1 MNHNQTVR
9 PLLFA
14 MLASLSGASQAVSF
28 THNDITLDING
39 TINGFYV
46 NREAQSINRATGAS
60 TTTNNSELTNGLLP
74 GWINFVATTQANG
87 QDIKAHFSFAP
98 GINNNSQT
106 VGLPIGNNAGGAG
119 TTNPYSQID
128 TRNVYFQFG
137 NSSWGTLK
145 FGRDIGLFGQNIIL
159 SDMTLIG
166 VGGTSNAGIPYNTT
180 FGMIGHGYMYTGFQP
195 QITYTTPNL
204 NGLQAAIGIFQPSK
218 FAGDETKAP
227 GIQGMASY
235 DWKGSSAS
243 GKLWTGFV
251 SQTTS
256 CSVSPCST
264 SSFSA
269 NGFELGAKAGFG
281 NFEAVAYAF
290 TGSGL
295 GLSTVGMI
303 GHGYMYTGFQPQITY
318 TTPNY
323 SGLQA
328 SVGIFQPSKF
338 AGDETE
344 TPGVQGMAS
353 YDWKGSSASGKLWTG
368 FVSQTTSCS
377 VSPCATS
384 SFSANGFELGA
395 KAGFGN
401 FEAVAYVFTGSG
413 LGLSTVGAQ
422 FYGGSNGAG
431 NKTDSEGYFLQGTY
445 KFGDTKVGLNY
456 GENKDKN
463 GYALTGA
470 SSMDN
475 IKNRAYTLGVYH
487 SLNKY
492 ITLVGEFNDEKVTN
506 VSDTNYDNKN
516 RTLSFGGLIFF

>member
-1 MNHNQTVR
+1 MKQSQTVR

-14 MLASLSGASQAVSF
+14 MLASLSGASLAVSF

-46 NREAQSINRATGAS
+46 NREAQSINRANGAS

-74 GWINFVATTQANG
+74 GWINFVATTNANG

-137 NSSWGTLK
+137 NNNWGTLK
-145 FGRDIGLFGQNIIL
+145 FGRDIGLFGQHIIL
-159 SDMTLIG
+159 SDMTLMG

-195 QITYTTPNL
+195 QITYTTPNY
-204 NGLQAAIGIFQPSK
+204 GGFQASAGIFQPSS

-227 GIQGMASY
+227 GFQAIATY
-235 DWKGSSAS
+235 DWKASSAS
-243 GKLWTGFV
+243 GKVWGGAVTQ
-251 SQTTS
+251 STS
-256 CSVSPCST
+256 CSNDPCSIK
-264 SSFSA
+264 SFTA
-269 NGFELGAKAGFG
+269 TGYELGAKAGFG

-290 TGSGL
+290 G
-295 GLSTVGMI
+295 
-303 GHGYMYTGFQPQITY
+303 
-318 TTPNY
+318 
-323 SGLQA
+323 
-328 SVGIFQPSKF
+328 
-338 AGDETE
+338 
-344 TPGVQGMAS
+344 
-353 YDWKGSSASGKLWTG
+353 
-368 FVSQTTSCS
+368 
-377 VSPCATS
+377 
-384 SFSANGFELGA
+384 
-395 KAGFGN
+395 
-401 FEAVAYVFTGSG
+401 GSG

-422 FYGGSNGAG
+422 FFGGSNGAG
-431 NKTDSEGYFLQGTY
+431 NKTESQGYFLQGTY
-445 KFGDTKVGLNY
+445 KFGATKVGLNY

-463 GYALTGA
+463 GFVLSGA
-470 SSMDN
+470 SPMDSISN
-475 IKNRAYTLGVYH
+475 KAYTLGVYH

-492 ITLVGEFNDEKVTN
+492 ITLVGELNQEKITN
-506 VSDTNYDNKN
+506 VTDSNFDNKN